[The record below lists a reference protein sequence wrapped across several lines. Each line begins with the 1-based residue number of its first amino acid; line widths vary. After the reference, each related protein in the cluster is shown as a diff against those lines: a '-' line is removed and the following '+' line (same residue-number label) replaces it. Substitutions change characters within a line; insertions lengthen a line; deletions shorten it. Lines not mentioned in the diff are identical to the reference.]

1 MAQFNFGAIGTT
13 WQIDITTNIS
23 EQKEAEIF
31 SAITKRIDEF
41 DKTYSRFRNDS
52 LIMKIA
58 LESGVFVFPED
69 AKKMFDLY
77 HKLYIETNG
86 LFTPFVGQI
95 LSDAGYDATY
105 TLVQKKELESPPL
118 WEQAMEYSYPN
129 LLVKKP
135 TLLDFGAGGKGY
147 LIDLVGEIL
156 DQHGIHEYC
165 IDAGGDILRKGEGL
179 LRVGLENPVNFEE
192 AVGVY
197 QLENGSLCGSAGN
210 RRVWGDFTHIIN
222 PVTLSSP
229 RNILGVWVYAKEALL
244 ADSLATCLFF
254 VSAKRLMQVYN
265 FEYLVIYSDG
275 LIEKSP
281 NFLAEIFTKI

>member
-129 LLVKKP
+129 LLVKK
-135 TLLDFGAGGKGY
+135 TY
-147 LIDLVGEIL
+147 T
-156 DQHGIHEYC
+156 
-165 IDAGGDILRKGEGL
+165 
-179 LRVGLENPVNFEE
+179 
-192 AVGVY
+192 
-197 QLENGSLCGSAGN
+197 S
-210 RRVWGDFTHIIN
+210 
-222 PVTLSSP
+222 
-229 RNILGVWVYAKEALL
+229 
-244 ADSLATCLFF
+244 
-254 VSAKRLMQVYN
+254 
-265 FEYLVIYSDG
+265 
-275 LIEKSP
+275 
-281 NFLAEIFTKI
+281 